1 MTVIG
6 SLWMILMEVP
16 IMLVLAI
23 VLYSQVF
30 SIDQK
35 YREENEKLTMKDK
48 EQEIELMKVVNQID
62 QGKLYLQVFKCEER
76 FKHTFK

>member
-1 MTVIG
+1 
-6 SLWMILMEVP
+6 
-16 IMLVLAI
+16 MLVLAI

-35 YREENEKLTMKDK
+35 YRDENEKLTMKDK